1 MMNRES
7 PPFLLLTRRLH
18 SPAGTTMPMP
28 TILTTKMADIMRAI
42 NKAIMMDTMMTSTMT
57 KELAVS
63 SNTIKVKDGEEA
75 MIPKRTRRRSA
86 TSR

>member
-1 MMNRES
+1 VSLPLSSSNQG
-7 PPFLLLTRRLH
+7 RLH

-28 TILTTKMADIMRAI
+28 IILTNKMADIMRAI
-42 NKAIMMDTMMTSTMT
+42 NKAITMDTMMTSTMT